1 MTRIAIVGTDLKMA
15 MMGLMHAV
23 KCLDLDAI
31 HAKLR
36 ASAIVP
42 TMMRRSLEMDEM
54 MIRKCWTLVKMSNV
68 FSKTI
73 HGLGKMSG

>member
-1 MTRIAIVGTDLKMA
+1 MTRIAIVGTALNIE
-15 MMGLMHAV
+15 MMGLMHAA

-31 HAKLR
+31 HAKLS
-36 ASAIVP
+36 ASAIVH
-42 TMMRRSLEMDEM
+42 TMMTRSLEMDDM
-54 MIRKCWTLVKMSNV
+54 MITKCWTLVKMSNV